1 MKKNKNVQCETVK
14 PQRTKSEQRAKK
26 NMTVQHF
33 NGEDGSCR
41 WHTVGRKGGIYMDMK
56 RRDGKRGGRESD
68 FLGIKEVACCITLGV
83 AVLQSY

>member
-14 PQRTKSEQRAKK
+14 GPQRTKSEQRAKK

-41 WHTVGRKGGIYMDMK
+41 
-56 RRDGKRGGRESD
+56 
-68 FLGIKEVACCITLGV
+68 
-83 AVLQSY
+83 